1 MRRATAVV
9 GRRGQASSIREL
21 IEANVVEG
29 YVLVC
34 LAAAC
39 LLRRWMSV
47 TASD

>member
-1 MRRATAVV
+1 MRRATTVV
-9 GRRGQASSIREL
+9 GRRGQAIREL

-34 LAAAC
+34 PAAAC
-39 LLRRWMSV
+39 LLRRWMSG